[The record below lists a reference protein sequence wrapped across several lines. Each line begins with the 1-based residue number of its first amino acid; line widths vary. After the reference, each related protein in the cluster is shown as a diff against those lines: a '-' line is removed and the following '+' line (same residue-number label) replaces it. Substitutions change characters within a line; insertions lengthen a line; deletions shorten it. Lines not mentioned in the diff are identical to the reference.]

1 MSCVREAD
9 SKGFANNFSI
19 FEVLLVEKIEILLI
33 DATINVRVKVT
44 VQTAVHAHFQA
55 FGVKLTWNVEK
66 SSKSNI
72 KFVFKN
78 IEISMTLA

>member
-1 MSCVREAD
+1 MISGVL
-9 SKGFANNFSI
+9 I
-19 FEVLLVEKIEILLI
+19 FEKFEILVI
-33 DATINVRVKVT
+33 DATINVRAKVT
-44 VQTAVHAHFQA
+44 VQTAVHVRFQA
-55 FGVKLTWNVEK
+55 FGVKLTWNAEK